1 MRSVSGHLLEDRSCV
16 IIELPPPRI
25 RHNIVRWLNVV
36 IVFGMLLSS
45 WAPAFAATTGSS
57 FASDGVIEQRDVLPA
72 QVMASSL
79 QASMSLAPSMAG
91 MADVSLRLE
100 GETTPL
106 HPGSTTR
113 VTVVIQNRSAMAANG
128 LTVELFF
135 DTTKVKVIAGREGII
150 EEAGVVR
157 WDEVNIKAGERWQK
171 SLIVQVGK
179 RYGLQSTLTVRVQGE
194 DLYATRHQQLQL
206 TTEDPPMETVRVLPG
221 KRTIFSALDGRLTLE
236 IPAKAVEE
244 PLMISLKWLRP
255 RAQDPSWLTER
266 FELSAVNGKGE
277 QVNMFA
283 APLQLTLRQSV
294 RPIGVNIAERA
305 MRPPV
310 YGNMAFFWLD
320 EATKEWRSVP
330 GTYDVKSQTV
340 VAQITHFSNWGA
352 GSDANFDSL
361 GLPQLNV
368 DAASLFSGAFTYA
381 YPLAAPA
388 GPHGFGPHLSLA
400 YNDETANSAWDGDR
414 TAGDIYRSQAS
425 IVGYSWQIGGLG
437 KITVDWYSD
446 PKRVF
451 LSFAGGRYELKY
463 VNQKWRTEPEGFLQ
477 IWRDGV
483 PGNDIYTDL
492 LRADANWHVLDQNGT
507 EYTFGNG
514 MNAGTA
520 YFRRDNEAN
529 CGASAYA
536 YYLTKVEDVHGNYWT
551 VDYERDQT
559 DWTNGAQ
566 GNCDDEATNHR
577 NVIRATRPKY
587 VRLYHKNT
595 DTNIVAKVGEYE
607 FVYEQRSD
615 TDIKD
620 RDNTQSLWS
629 EYRVRQI
636 IVRSKDNNDL
646 TEIFR
651 YQLDYHYSHGTA
663 HNCGFNN
670 TSRTCTESLLDTV
683 TVTPQVDPGGG
694 TGLSRSSHFS
704 YWTHS
709 CQQWSGTD
717 INFSAIYLQKIQNG
731 RGGELFLYREAH
743 DVLQS
748 GQQYETQI
756 NGHYRQRLL
765 ATRVTGGMGNYVW
778 TTFSYSG
785 GAYDTQG
792 TSQKD
797 DDEFAGYATVDA
809 RLHEKVTSSSETPP
823 AHSGSLRSKTL
834 YSFKQGLGNWPD
846 DVLRGKLW
854 RTDAYISPTG
864 SVYNRVV
871 NGFSAVIREA
881 DEVAWS
887 RLDKTLWHV
896 DKGGEGWDKRCTTYS
911 YNTALQGGEQYGLI
925 THAEERPDW
934 CSSTPYRTAITQYA
948 VKNDGSSHTYMVR
961 PAQKKVKDGGGV
973 CRSLTQYFYYAG
985 DAMSGNQEAGYGNP
999 GNKGLLRR
1007 ARTATDT
1014 DDDCGT
1020 VSSWAES
1027 KYDYYADGNAK
1038 RSTQPPNHAGVQAW
1052 TETVWDAVHGAYAV
1066 QEINNL
1072 GQSRSATYD
1081 LALGVVQTTTD
1092 VNGVTNEFEYDGY
1105 GRLRKSW
1112 LEPQD
1117 KSATPNTPTEKIDYY
1132 KGTTANNKACS
1143 NSWCVHDMKLDEAGG
1158 DNYLHSYTFRDG
1170 LGRTIQTQAESEG
1183 GQHSVTD
1190 VWYHETGQVKKQSI
1204 PYSVSGVAGTY
1215 INPAAHPATQ
1225 YQYDGLGRGTVV
1237 TAPDGSQTKTY
1248 YQGYK
1253 TAVIDALNHLTMQ
1266 ASDDWGRLA
1275 QAWQY
1280 TGVYPSGPPTEPNS
1294 SVWDTTGSYATATYD
1309 YDVLDRLTSVT
1320 APGGAN
1326 TTIAYDVAGRK
1337 KSMSDPDMGV
1347 WSYSYDAAGNL
1358 RTQTD
1363 ANGAKLCF
1371 YYDDLNRLTHKYASS
1386 GACSSTA
1393 PADSQ
1398 VIAHF
1403 YYDGAYP
1410 SGQQAPA
1417 PVGKVIG
1424 KRTAQL
1430 WHEGATFNWSV
1441 YSYDDARGRLS
1452 REQTRIDSKWYTTN
1466 YAYDA
1471 MDRVKTLKYPK
1482 DVVNVRETVTFN
1494 YDAGGVNHISGSNVY
1509 VQNITHT
1516 PLGQMD
1522 ALTLGSNLRTIDY
1535 IYNTTTDQRLKQIKS
1550 SVSSEFDR
1558 TYTYDAV
1565 GNVTKITDAAFPTG
1579 TSGSWSVSTETQTY
1593 GYDELNRILT
1603 YTASGVLSKSYTYEY
1618 HPNGNFSKYRSYT
1631 GLAFKEQ
1638 DDIKFGP
1645 DSDYPDT
1652 PHALVSYASEYYCY
1666 DKNGNQVKRILGTDT
1681 WLVDYTAEN
1690 KVERVRK
1697 NGATKAKYFYNG
1709 DGDRV
1714 KSVVGNVTTYYIG
1727 NLYERSVGGD
1737 CHNGGSCDTK
1747 YYYASG
1753 KLVSLRRQNYA
1764 QSNGLRYIFED
1775 HLNSTSLVIDSG
1787 GAKLYAD
1794 YFTPFGGYLRKW
1806 TNTVRQTDYRFTGQR
1821 HESDI
1826 KLYDYRARFY
1836 DNRRGRFTQP
1846 DTMVPDPG
1854 DPQSLNR
1861 YSYAG
1866 NNPLRYTDPSGHSE
1880 CITDDCNLAW
1890 HPVSHNVVMRKN
1902 TVGSSLYNLITL
1914 IAVGKSSA
1922 QSRLRQILSETG
1934 GVLPAQFEGIGA
1946 ARGDKGFAQEFQDDH
1961 LYGELWGIERPA
1973 SRQLGH
1979 FLTAVRMGDA
1989 DNDYLRL
1996 AYLYAIVGHEQKS
2009 DGKGKIGQMFG
2020 LMRQSLAPSRSDVS
2034 AFRIAVEQ
2042 DAAGAYEARDATLYT
2057 IFDPKKHGDPANRIG
2072 NSMEDLRLSVRGWRL
2087 GAGVRQGEFT
2097 TNKDVAN
2104 WLALYVAGGGR

>member
-1 MRSVSGHLLEDRSCV
+1 
-16 IIELPPPRI
+16 
-25 RHNIVRWLNVV
+25 
-36 IVFGMLLSS
+36 MLLSGGGPALAAEQA
-45 WAPAFAATTGSS
+45 APATKVIRQREAVSAEEGS
-57 FASDGVIEQRDVLPA
+57 
-72 QVMASSL
+72 ASSAL
-79 QASMSLAPSMAG
+79 RPNAAVTEAG
-91 MADVSLRLE
+91 LADVSLTLQIPS
-100 GETTPL
+100 TPVP
-106 HPGSTTR
+106 PGSA
-113 VTVVIQNRSAMAANG
+113 VTVTLLVQNESKVPAAG
-128 LTVELFF
+128 LSVELFF
-135 DTTKVKVIAGREGII
+135 DTTQVQVVGKTSGRVGTE
-150 EEAGVVR
+150 GVVR
-157 WDEVNIKAGERWQK
+157 WTGMKIEAGARWQQK
-171 SLIVQVGK
+171 LTFQVNKLYSLQTV
-179 RYGLQSTLTVRVQGE
+179 LTARVQGE
-194 DLYATRHQQLQL
+194 DLYATRHSQVML
-206 TTEDPPMETVRVLPG
+206 TTMDPPPVTVTVRPDEAQTL
-221 KRTIFSALDGRLTLE
+221 KALDGRITLE
-236 IPAKAVEE
+236 IPTGAVSE
-244 PLMISLKWLRP
+244 PLTVQMQWSRP
-255 RAQDPSWLTER
+255 RPNDPSYIAER
-266 FELSAVNGKGE
+266 LHFTAFNSKWETVTH
-277 QVNMFA
+277 FA
-283 APLQLTLRQSV
+283 APLRLRIQ
-294 RPIGVNIAERA
+294 RPLQPVGVALDARA
-305 MRPPV
+305 MQEPV
-310 YGNMAFFWLD
+310 AGKPTFYWQD
-320 EATKEWRSVP
+320 ESKGAWVDIG
-330 GTYDVKSQTV
+330 GTYDKDTGELV
-340 VAQITHFSNWGA
+340 VEIDHFSTLAQG
-352 GSDANFDSL
+352 DRDSFGDL
-361 GLPQLNV
+361 GLPDLKVN
-368 DAASLFSGAFTYA
+368 AANLFSGNFSFS
-381 YPLAAPA
+381 YPLAMPP
-388 GPHGFGPHLSLA
+388 GPHGFGPRLSLS
-400 YNDETANSAWDGDR
+400 YSDEAANSAWDTDLLANR
-414 TAGDIYRSQAS
+414 PYHTQAS
-425 IVGYSWQIGGLG
+425 IVGYGWNVGGLG
-437 KITVDWYSD
+437 KISVNF
-446 PKRVF
+446 KRSPF
-451 LSFAGGRYELKY
+451 KAYLSFSGGSYELKY
-463 VNQKWRTEPEGFLQ
+463 VNGAWHTEPESFLK
-477 IWRDGV
+477 IWRDGPANEKGDLLKV
-483 PGNDIYTDL
+483 HNWHLLTPNSVEYVFGNDM
-492 LRADANWHVLDQNGT
+492 GP
-507 EYTFGNG
+507 
-514 MNAGTA
+514 GTA
-520 YFRRDNEAN
+520 YFRRAN
-529 CGASAYA
+529 TSNCEPAAYA
-536 YYLTKVEDVHGNYWT
+536 YYLVKVEDAHGNYWQASYT
-551 VDYERDQT
+551 RDEEAWAEGGCDQGEKRILATYPNRVKFYQQGVTNPIGEIQFIKQVSQRHDQGIVDKSAIPAKQALYAKNLIGQ
-559 DWTNGAQ
+559 
-566 GNCDDEATNHR
+566 
-577 NVIRATRPKY
+577 IRVSSA
-587 VRLYHKNT
+587 
-595 DTNIVAKVGEYE
+595 DTEGLV
-607 FVYEQRSD
+607 
-615 TDIKD
+615 
-620 RDNTQSLWS
+620 
-629 EYRVRQI
+629 
-636 IVRSKDNNDL
+636 
-646 TEIFR
+646 EIFR
-651 YQLDYHYSHGTA
+651 YDLNYEYSDGTA
-663 HNCGFNN
+663 PNCENN
-670 TSRTCTESLLDTV
+670 SRTCTHARLKKITLTPLRPGNYV
-683 TVTPQVDPGGG
+683 TT
-694 TGLSRSSHFS
+694 TR
-704 YWTHS
+704 T
-709 CQQWSGTD
+709 
-717 INFSAIYLQKIQNG
+717 INFSYGKYSTG
-731 RGGELFLYREAH
+731 SGELDFAAQYLESISNGQGGRLFLKRNYY
-743 DVLQS
+743 DIS
-748 GQQYETQI
+748 GH
-756 NGHYRQRLL
+756 NRHALS
-765 ATRVTGGMGNYVW
+765 AMRVDEGSSYVW
-778 TTFSYSG
+778 TTYSYSG
-785 GAYDTQG
+785 GSYDTQG
-792 TSQKD
+792 TSEKG
-797 DDEFAGYATVDA
+797 DDEFAGFATVESH
-809 RLHEKVTSSSETPP
+809 LHAATTSSSETPP
-823 AHSGSLRSKTL
+823 GHDNNVIAKSI
-834 YSFKQGLGNWPD
+834 YSFQQGLGNWPD
-846 DVLRGKLW
+846 DVLRGKQW
-854 RTDAYISPTG
+854 RELRYPDPASANYNHNTLHYYTADDFGG
-864 SVYNRVV
+864 STTRAWPKLDREVV
-871 NGFSAVIREA
+871 ILHPDGS
-881 DEVAWS
+881 
-887 RLDKTLWHV
+887 T
-896 DKGGEGWDKRCTTYS
+896 WDTRCTTFAYDTS
-911 YNTALQGGEQYGLI
+911 LQGNDQYGRL
-925 THAEERPDW
+925 THKRDYVDAAWSGESGQWE
-934 CSSTPYRTAITQYA
+934 CAGALYRTAITQYA
-948 VKNDGSSHTYMVR
+948 VKDEANAQSVPTHFQVR

-1066 QEINNL
+1066 QETNNL

-1112 LEPQD
+1112 IAPQD
-1117 KSATPNTPTEKIDYY
+1117 KSATPNMPTEKIDYY
-1132 KGTTANNKACS
+1132 EGTTANNKACS

-1638 DDIKFGP
+1638 DDIKCGP

-1836 DNRRGRFTQP
+1836 DNRRGRFIQP
-1846 DTMVPDPG
+1846 DTIVPNPG
-1854 DPQSLNR
+1854 APQSLNR

-1866 NNPLRYTDPSGHSE
+1866 NNPLRYTDPSGHMWVE
-1880 CITDDCNLAW
+1880 DDDANPCRVVGGCQTVVTNGWIEKPDAVLVG
-1890 HPVSHNVVMRKN
+1890 VSMSANAGNMTAVVGNEILHNETTGDDTLFVYFGASKG
-1902 TVGSSLYNLITL
+1902 VG
-1914 IAVGKSSA
+1914 
-1922 QSRLRQILSETG
+1922 TG
-1934 GVLPAQFEGIGA
+1934 GGASVSAYYGVANGIGNDNLNYSGMFAITNITA
-1946 ARGDKGFAQEFQDDH
+1946 AD
-1961 LYGELWGIERPA
+1961 GIGGSASYSYNPLDNPLTPRLAHSKTMGPA
-1973 SRQLGH
+1973 LGKQISMNVALVEYVPI
-1979 FLTAVRMGDA
+1979 LTKHSDGTFEVNID
-1989 DNDYLRL
+1989 DYLFNPEFGNNRRGF
-1996 AYLYAIVGHEQKS
+1996 VGLFYRYTPY
-2009 DGKGKIGQMFG
+2009 GAPFYFIW
-2020 LMRQSLAPSRSDVS
+2020 SLAH
-2034 AFRIAVEQ
+2034 AQ
-2042 DAAGAYEARDATLYT
+2042 
-2057 IFDPKKHGDPANRIG
+2057 
-2072 NSMEDLRLSVRGWRL
+2072 
-2087 GAGVRQGEFT
+2087 
-2097 TNKDVAN
+2097 
-2104 WLALYVAGGGR
+2104 